1 MRVCIIVA
9 VFACYVPSSSSFGV
23 QLQRCSSTASKMVLQ
38 ASLTTTESAEPQR
51 SLLKR
56 RGLFKRKS
64 VESTNADEV
73 SEPEPVVVA
82 AVVAQSAAIDYDGMT
97 VIGLKEILRERG
109 LQVSGLKDE
118 LKIRLRSDDAKTQ
131 TAVTTENEETDDD
144 VFNSSEISFLK
155 NMPTTD
161 AASTNSWVKS
171 SSETY
176 NDRKFKDQQI
186 QEEQKNIV
194 RYSTSCL
201 HCSYLFAHAH
211 VF

>member
-23 QLQRCSSTASKMVLQ
+23 QLQRCSYTASKMVLQ

-64 VESTNADEV
+64 VESTNEDEV

-131 TAVTTENEETDDD
+131 TTVTTENEETDDD

-155 NMPTTD
+155 NM
-161 AASTNSWVKS
+161 ALLWVALV
-171 SSETY
+171 
-176 NDRKFKDQQI
+176 
-186 QEEQKNIV
+186 EQVLLI
-194 RYSTSCL
+194 SC
-201 HCSYLFAHAH
+201 
-211 VF
+211 